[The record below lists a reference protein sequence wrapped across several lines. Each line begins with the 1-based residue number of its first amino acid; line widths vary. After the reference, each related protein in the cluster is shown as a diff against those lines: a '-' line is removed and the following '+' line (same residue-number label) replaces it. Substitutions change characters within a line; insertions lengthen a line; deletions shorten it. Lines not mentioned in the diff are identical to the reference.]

1 MCDKVMN
8 GALREVTRGATSRAL
23 HSSARAMRRALERCV
38 ARASTSVVTSRS
50 FSLAVSS
57 SAVAAATVEG
67 REDEAR
73 ARARGARRGRRRRE
87 TARARAIAREGGA
100 RGWRQWIS
108 SSASDEG
115 TSGDGGRTMEVAIDR
130 SGLRRA
136 LERGARANAAGG
148 DDAGEEAVTREG
160 MLGHLERAI
169 KFAGGSIP
177 VSDYVRECL
186 THPEYGYYMR
196 GDVFGKKGDFV
207 TSPEISQVFGE
218 MLGVWAALQYEAL
231 GSPDTLRVIEFGPGR
246 GTLMADLLRGTSKF
260 AKFREAMSVHL
271 IEVSP
276 ALREMQAKTLKC
288 TNLEKGAPRGVR
300 GLVVPKNILQDEHEG
315 KTVKQNDGP
324 SGEAHTRGKSEIN
337 GANVYWHDG
346 LESVPNGPTLV
357 ICHEFFDAL
366 PVRQFQRTERG
377 WCEKLITI
385 DSGLVGEGENPI
397 EKVPGRD
404 LEMVLSPGPTPASH
418 MLVSRRLKGLPKE
431 QVDSLRLLELSP
443 PSMTLWDN
451 LIDRIEKHS
460 GAAIAI
466 DYGEEGPLGNTLEAI
481 KDHKF
486 VHVLDTPGEA
496 DLSAYVDFGS
506 LRQIVEEK
514 PQTGVKCFGPV
525 TQQQLL
531 LSLGLIPRLEK
542 LVDNASSE
550 AQADGLVKGCERLV
564 GESAGDAAK
573 GEPPGMGIRYK
584 ALCMVSRG
592 LAKPVGF

>member
-1 MCDKVMN
+1 
-8 GALREVTRGATSRAL
+8 
-23 HSSARAMRRALERCV
+23 
-38 ARASTSVVTSRS
+38 
-50 FSLAVSS
+50 
-57 SAVAAATVEG
+57 
-67 REDEAR
+67 
-73 ARARGARRGRRRRE
+73 
-87 TARARAIAREGGA
+87 
-100 RGWRQWIS
+100 
-108 SSASDEG
+108 
-115 TSGDGGRTMEVAIDR
+115 
-130 SGLRRA
+130 
-136 LERGARANAAGG
+136 
-148 DDAGEEAVTREG
+148 
-160 MLGHLERAI
+160 
-169 KFAGGSIP
+169 
-177 VSDYVRECL
+177 
-186 THPEYGYYMR
+186 
-196 GDVFGKKGDFV
+196 
-207 TSPEISQVFGE
+207 
-218 MLGVWAALQYEAL
+218 
-231 GSPDTLRVIEFGPGR
+231 
-246 GTLMADLLRGTSKF
+246 
-260 AKFREAMSVHL
+260 
-271 IEVSP
+271 
-276 ALREMQAKTLKC
+276 MQAKTLKC

-385 DSGLVGEGENPI
+385 DSGLVGEERSHREGSRSRF
-397 EKVPGRD
+397 GD
-404 LEMVLSPGPTPASH
+404 GSLSGPDARKSH
-418 MLVSRRLKGLPKE
+418 ARISPFEGFTEE

-542 LVDNASSE
+542 LVENASSE

-573 GEPPGMGIRYK
+573 GEPPRWASGTRRCAWYRAVWRSRWGFRYTE
-584 ALCMVSRG
+584 
-592 LAKPVGF
+592 